1 MHDKFVM
8 SSNCILNEEIVKYLC
23 MFNPALKPALATGNL
38 RMVKVDVNQPMY
50 IQNLLAFQLAMGSL
64 ESFPDIMVH
73 CLLLC

>member
-50 IQNLLAFQLAMGSL
+50 IQNILGLPTGHGV
-64 ESFPDIMVH
+64 P
-73 CLLLC
+73 